1 MEFFHLLKASQKSGK
16 QDAVIWFTAKS
27 AARANL
33 QLDVALEDAEI
44 ETGRG
49 KDYAK
54 PVRTDMPIVD
64 DLPEEGVIDYTWCE
78 RYTLADDQR
87 TWNVIPGAASQSETT
102 IALDSAN
109 SDVDLSDA
117 PVIPFSS
124 TLLANRT
131 QAVRF
136 AVHILG
142 DKYLSEISQEQQIVA
157 NELAMDEGNIYFQ
170 NLLQA
175 KNDVPDLSELSGHAE
190 WKLVQAIKDVFP
202 QDKVHEPAQMAAFM
216 SSWIKA
222 EAGDRNQLVEDWKSG
237 KLPAKDEPDYWYE
250 NGLRVHK
257 TGDEFTRYPV
267 CKLPFRQQLLAQ
279 LTVDEL
285 RHHVTRGEHAEL
297 HALEMDIDN
306 SYVQTLLLAAESCA
320 EIKAFDTK
328 DLWRYTNAIRKVFS
342 MDKRHELALLLQFTK
357 AWVATPY
364 IDRGILTREW
374 AAGNRISHVQRTD
387 AGTNADGGYVTDRGE
402 GAHHTLDTLDQEIA
416 CALLPMDFNHREIP
430 GGIARRA
437 KEIIANKEEPWKS
450 WSKILRNQPGVLAV
464 NRTAIFNLVRIA
476 PEDIHLDPVAHLEFV
491 NRTMTTN
498 FNEATELMPIRS
510 VSERQES
517 ENPDAA
523 AEPDMPEAQPG
534 GGGKTDRNPNYK
546 PDFDGLDTEIAL
558 ATLSTDFNIY
568 DIPSDVFHQA
578 KAIVAAKDSPFKE
591 WSEALRATPGILDYS
606 RAAIFALIRSAHPEH
621 YKQPGRLAG
630 YIHANLTETDHENP
644 TAEMLEAARHTP
656 EVSWENEVNEQ
667 IEAEKAELASQP
679 QVANLGGGV
688 FTIDGLMN
696 DKQPQNDDRSPVT
709 EETTSDVQ
717 METTDPAEGEA
728 GNPVQPGESAD
739 ATDTQTDALNPTEV
753 LAAAAPTLA
762 SQDEADVNQKTKNAH
777 QNDDSAHQNA
787 PKVNQSEPKAQQPEP
802 AVEYPAYFEPGRYE
816 GLPNN
821 VYHAANGISST
832 QVKDARVSLMYFNAR
847 HVAKTIPREGSK
859 VLDMGN
865 LVHALALQ
873 PENLDE
879 EFSVEPVIPEE
890 AFTTAA
896 TLRAFIDEH
905 NASLPAL
912 LSADDI
918 KTLLEEH
925 NATLPAQLPLGAS
938 VDESYAAYEQLPEE
952 YQRIE
957 NGTKHTAAAM
967 KACIKEYN
975 ATLPAQVKTSGSR
988 DALLE
993 QLAIINPDL
1002 VAQEAQK
1009 PAPLKVSGTKAEM
1022 IQAVKSVKPDA
1033 VFADELLD
1041 AWRENPGDKIL
1052 VTQQQME
1059 TALAIQKALHE
1070 HPTAGKLLLHPD
1082 RAVETSYFGIDEE
1095 TGLEIRVRPDLEI
1108 DIDGVRVGADLK
1120 TISMWNVKQSGLRA
1134 RLHREIIDRD
1144 YHLSAAMY
1152 MSTAALDQFFWIF
1165 VNKDEGYHWIT
1176 IVEASKE
1183 LIELGMLEYR
1193 QTMNRIANAFDTGEW
1208 PAPITEDYTDEL
1220 NDFDLRRLEALR
1232 LA

>member
-1 MEFFHLLKASQKSGK
+1 MEYSHLIPATQKSGMP
-16 QDAVIWFTAKS
+16 DAYIWFTAATKS
-27 AARANL
+27 RAAL
-33 QLDVALEDAEI
+33 MLDVALEDAGI

-49 KDYAK
+49 KDYGQ
-54 PVRTDMPIVD
+54 PIRTDMPVVD
-64 DLPEEGVIDYTWCE
+64 DLPEEGVVCFE
-78 RYTLADDQR
+78 FCKRYALADDQR
-87 TWNVIPGAASQSETT
+87 TWNVIPGAASQGEATPTPATT
-102 IALDSAN
+102 
-109 SDVDLSDA
+109 SDA
-117 PVIPFSS
+117 EQPAAPVTS
-124 TLLANRT
+124 TDTADAGKTSLLENRT
-131 QAVRF
+131 PAVRF
-136 AVHILG
+136 AVHLLG
-142 DKYLSEISQEQQIVA
+142 DKYLSEISQDQQIVA
-157 NELAMDEGNIYFQ
+157 NELATDEGNAYFQ

-175 KNDVPDLSELSGHAE
+175 KNDVADIGGLSLHAE

-202 QDKVHEPAQMAAFM
+202 QDKEHEPAILATFM
-216 SSWIKA
+216 SGWIKA
-222 EAGDRNQLVEDWKSG
+222 DDRNQLVEDWKSG
-237 KLPAKDEPDYWYE
+237 KLPAKDEPTHWYE
-250 NGLRVHK
+250 NGLRVNK
-257 TGDEFTRYPV
+257 NDDGLTRYPV
-267 CKLPFRQQLLAQ
+267 CKMPFRKQLLAQ

-285 RHHVTRGEHAEL
+285 RHHITRSENAEL
-297 HALEMDIDN
+297 HALEMDTDN
-306 SYVQTLLLAAESCA
+306 GYVQDLLLAAENFP
-320 EIKAFDTK
+320 EVKAFDTK

-342 MDKRHELALLLQFTK
+342 MDKRHELGLLLQFTK
-357 AWVATPY
+357 AFVTTPY

-374 AAGNRISHVQRTD
+374 AAGNRINHVQRTD

-402 GAHHTLDTLDQEIA
+402 GAHHTLETLDLEIA
-416 CALLPMDFNHREIP
+416 CAQDKDCTHHFDISSSV
-430 GGIARRA
+430 IRRA
-437 KEIIANKEEPWKS
+437 KDIVANKEEPWKS

-464 NRTAIFNLVRIA
+464 NRAAIFNLVRIA
-476 PEDIHLDPVAHLEFV
+476 PEDIHLNPVAHLEFV
-491 NRTMTTN
+491 NRTMTAE
-498 FNEATELMPIRS
+498 FNAATELLPLSAPVEPEIDS
-510 VSERQES
+510 QFVDGQL
-517 ENPDAA
+517 AA
-523 AEPDMPEAQPG
+523 
-534 GGGKTDRNPNYK
+534 DRGEFVEGISDPADPK
-546 PDFDGLDTEIAL
+546 WVKEDLT
-558 ATLSTDFNIY
+558 AT
-568 DIPSDVFHQA
+568 
-578 KAIVAAKDSPFKE
+578 
-591 WSEALRATPGILDYS
+591 
-606 RAAIFALIRSAHPEH
+606 
-621 YKQPGRLAG
+621 
-630 YIHANLTETDHENP
+630 
-644 TAEMLEAARHTP
+644 
-656 EVSWENEVNEQ
+656 
-667 IEAEKAELASQP
+667 SQP

-688 FTIDGLMN
+688 FSIEGLMN
-696 DKQPQNDDRSPVT
+696 GNQPQTDDRSPVT
-709 EETTSDVQ
+709 EETTSNVQ
-717 METTDPAEGEA
+717 MEETNPAEGEA

-739 ATDTQTDALNPTEV
+739 ATDPQTDALSPAEI

-762 SQDEADVNQKTKNAH
+762 NHDEADVNQKTENAH
-777 QNDDSAHQNA
+777 QNEDSAHQNE

-879 EFSVEPVIPEE
+879 EFSVEPVIPEG

-905 NASLPAL
+905 NTSLPAL

-918 KTLLEEH
+918 KALLEEH
-925 NATLPAQLPLGAS
+925 NATLPAQVPMGGSLEETAQSYMTLP
-938 VDESYAAYEQLPEE
+938 DEF
-952 YQRIE
+952 QRIE
-957 NGTKHTAAAM
+957 ADQKQTAVAM

-1052 VTQQQME
+1052 VTLQQME

-1120 TISMWNVKQSGLRA
+1120 TISMWNVKQSGLRS

-1152 MSTAALDQFFWIF
+1152 MQTAGLDQFFWIF
-1165 VNKDEGYHWIT
+1165 VNKDEGYHWIA
-1176 IVEASKE
+1176 IVEASEE

-1193 QTMNRIANAFDTGEW
+1193 QTMNRIANAFDTGVW

-1232 LA
+1232 TQA